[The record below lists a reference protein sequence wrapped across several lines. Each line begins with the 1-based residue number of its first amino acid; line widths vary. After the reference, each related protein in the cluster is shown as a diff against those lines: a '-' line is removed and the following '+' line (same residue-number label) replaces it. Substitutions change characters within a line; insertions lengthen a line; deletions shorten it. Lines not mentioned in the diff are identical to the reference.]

1 MSPSARGLMAHGIR
15 PPWHVGALW
24 AKLRI
29 IFQCRNKK
37 GVFFAWKKGFVRG
50 KAMACGAKRHVSQRK
65 MPCFAVQNAVFRSAR
80 CRVLQRKMPCFA
92 ARDATFGGAGRHG
105 WGGADEKKTR
115 KVLLI
120 SKEMSIFAHTHHHE
134 RMRKAMNQTASPTVL
149 MPVHPCLRPQPTARR
164 NHYQHKQQHHE
175 PKPAIP
181 ARSPGDAL
189 RLDAA
194 HRVCR
199 QRL

>member
-1 MSPSARGLMAHGIR
+1 MASALHGMSVRCGQSYALFSNAATKRVCFCTEKRLRARKGHGLR
-15 PPWHVGALW
+15 RETP
-24 AKLRI
+24 R
-29 IFQCRNKK
+29 
-37 GVFFAWKKGFVRG
+37 
-50 KAMACGAKRHVSQRK
+50 
-65 MPCFAVQNAVFRSAR
+65 FAVQDAVFRSAR

-92 ARDATFGGAGRHG
+92 ARDATFCGAGRHG